1 MNKQYFEKLN
11 TEKLAELK
19 EVKLAKAEKVKLSLV
34 SDAQKLVE
42 TVNEGINEYIAAVE
56 NTENEADKVVQ
67 QIFEVEAARDQV
79 FDFGSDLLGF
89 QKDVNTAMKDLEK
102 SADDLGMN
110 ADDIPV
116 WNELDLKL
124 EDIKE
129 ALSEGDDKLK
139 QANDLIK
146 AL

>member
-1 MNKQYFEKLN
+1 MSKLYFEKLN
-11 TEKLAELK
+11 TEKLAELEK
-19 EVKLAKAEKVKLSLV
+19 VELAKAEKLKLSLV
-34 SDAQKLVE
+34 GDAQNLANSANDAVK
-42 TVNEGINEYIAAVE
+42 EYLSAVE

-67 QIFEVEAARDQV
+67 QIFEVEAAREQV
-79 FDFGSDLLGF
+79 YDFGSDLLGF
-89 QKDVNTAMKDLEK
+89 QKDINTTMKDLEK

-116 WNELDLKL
+116 WNELALKL
-124 EDIKE
+124 EYIQDAFDE
-129 ALSEGDDKLK
+129 QEDRLR

>member
-1 MNKQYFEKLN
+1 MSKQYFDKLN
-11 TEKLAELK
+11 TEKLVELAK
-19 EVKLAKAEKVKLSLV
+19 VELAKAEKLKLSLV
-34 SDAQKLVE
+34 GDAEKLVG
-42 TVNEGINEYIAAVE
+42 TANDAIKEYLSAIE
-56 NTENEADKVVQ
+56 NTEDEADKVVQ
-67 QIFEVEAARDQV
+67 QIFEVEAAREQV
-79 FDFGSDLLGF
+79 FDFGSDLLGL
-89 QKDVNTAMKDLEK
+89 QKDINTAMKGLEK

-116 WNELDLKL
+116 WNDLDLKL

-129 ALSEGDDKLK
+129 AFDAEDRLK

>member
-1 MNKQYFEKLN
+1 MSKQYFEKLN
-11 TEKLAELK
+11 TEKLVELAK
-19 EVKLAKAEKVKLSLV
+19 VELAKAEKLKLSLV
-34 SDAQKLVE
+34 GDAEKLVG
-42 TVNEGINEYIAAVE
+42 TANDAIKEYLSAIE
-56 NTENEADKVVQ
+56 NTEDEADKVVQ
-67 QIFEVEAARDQV
+67 QIFEVEAAREQV
-79 FDFGSDLLGF
+79 FDFGSDLLAL
-89 QKDVNTAMKDLEK
+89 QKDINTAMKGLEK

-116 WNELDLKL
+116 WNDLDLKL

-129 ALSEGDDKLK
+129 AFDAEDRLK